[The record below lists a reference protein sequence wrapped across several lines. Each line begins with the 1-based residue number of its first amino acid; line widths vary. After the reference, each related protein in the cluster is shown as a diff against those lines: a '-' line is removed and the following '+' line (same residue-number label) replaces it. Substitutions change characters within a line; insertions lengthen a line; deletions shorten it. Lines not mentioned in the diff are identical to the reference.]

1 MRARQWTTRSPG
13 AGLIVILLLGVVFL
27 AQRGI
32 AGAAFDRLE
41 EIRVAED
48 ARRVGIAL
56 DYEVQLLRNYG
67 ATNSIWD
74 NSFIDVQGADADAFA
89 ADFSPTD
96 LPEIYGLDGAIG
108 VGPDGTARVG
118 GIADGSDVYAPLPP
132 DLADPAV
139 LSRMFDPNSEPG
151 SGMCGV
157 ANVSIGALV
166 YCGFASYRGDGS
178 GPAAGGLIYFSAL
191 NAAGLAR
198 LGERMNLPIGA
209 VKAVRAGATSQHTV
223 AGSLG
228 DLGVATTTVSGEH
241 IALNVTVPT
250 VVGDPVVLEA
260 VRDRPIH
267 RVATNTVL
275 KMSLITVGA
284 GVLIMAAVMVL
295 VSRGIKRQ
303 VGPLRQTAEAV
314 IASGDR
320 GLRVRSSGSGE
331 IGALGRAIDTMLD
344 GLAARDADLDRAN
357 ANREQQLRAGHARQ
371 RLAEQQER
379 RRTQSLV
386 DETITAV
393 VAQLET
399 VVEQTGAVRGASDS
413 IDDRVGTTDSITR
426 TVVTRADH
434 ADQAVDEMAESLR
447 RVDGILRL
455 ISEVAAQTKLLAL
468 NATIEAARAGAAGK
482 GFNVVA
488 GEVKSLA
495 ATTAQSTDEITTTI
509 RTVEQRAAA
518 MAAVISDMSTGIAD
532 IRAATAEVSTVTR
545 QQIASVEQLNAS
557 VQEAI
562 ARIRTMTNLSEQL
575 ERRAHPRVPVSG
587 SGLLRVEGRAH
598 DVRLIDASEGGLRL
612 ALDAGVAIG
621 PGEVVGL
628 DLTIEGRPVVARGEA
643 VHVARDGLDAE
654 IGLRLLDP
662 TPEARRVLR
671 DVVAAALCA

>member
-1 MRARQWTTRSPG
+1 VRARQWTTRSPG
-13 AGLIVILLLGVVFL
+13 AGLIVVLLLGVVFL

-132 DLADPAV
+132 DLADPGV

-295 VSRGIKRQ
+295 VSRGI
-303 VGPLRQTAEAV
+303 LRMFRIAEHEYRRD
-314 IASGDR
+314 IPG
-320 GLRVRSSGSGE
+320 
-331 IGALGRAIDTMLD
+331 GA
-344 GLAARDADLDRAN
+344 
-357 ANREQQLRAGHARQ
+357 H
-371 RLAEQQER
+371 
-379 RRTQSLV
+379 S
-386 DETITAV
+386 
-393 VAQLET
+393 
-399 VVEQTGAVRGASDS
+399 
-413 IDDRVGTTDSITR
+413 
-426 TVVTRADH
+426 
-434 ADQAVDEMAESLR
+434 
-447 RVDGILRL
+447 
-455 ISEVAAQTKLLAL
+455 
-468 NATIEAARAGAAGK
+468 
-482 GFNVVA
+482 
-488 GEVKSLA
+488 
-495 ATTAQSTDEITTTI
+495 
-509 RTVEQRAAA
+509 
-518 MAAVISDMSTGIAD
+518 
-532 IRAATAEVSTVTR
+532 
-545 QQIASVEQLNAS
+545 
-557 VQEAI
+557 
-562 ARIRTMTNLSEQL
+562 
-575 ERRAHPRVPVSG
+575 
-587 SGLLRVEGRAH
+587 
-598 DVRLIDASEGGLRL
+598 
-612 ALDAGVAIG
+612 
-621 PGEVVGL
+621 
-628 DLTIEGRPVVARGEA
+628 
-643 VHVARDGLDAE
+643 
-654 IGLRLLDP
+654 
-662 TPEARRVLR
+662 
-671 DVVAAALCA
+671 

>member
-1 MRARQWTTRSPG
+1 
-13 AGLIVILLLGVVFL
+13 
-27 AQRGI
+27 
-32 AGAAFDRLE
+32 
-41 EIRVAED
+41 
-48 ARRVGIAL
+48 
-56 DYEVQLLRNYG
+56 
-67 ATNSIWD
+67 
-74 NSFIDVQGADADAFA
+74 
-89 ADFSPTD
+89 
-96 LPEIYGLDGAIG
+96 
-108 VGPDGTARVG
+108 
-118 GIADGSDVYAPLPP
+118 
-132 DLADPAV
+132 
-139 LSRMFDPNSEPG
+139 
-151 SGMCGV
+151 
-157 ANVSIGALV
+157 
-166 YCGFASYRGDGS
+166 
-178 GPAAGGLIYFSAL
+178 
-191 NAAGLAR
+191 
-198 LGERMNLPIGA
+198 
-209 VKAVRAGATSQHTV
+209 
-223 AGSLG
+223 
-228 DLGVATTTVSGEH
+228 
-241 IALNVTVPT
+241 
-250 VVGDPVVLEA
+250 
-260 VRDRPIH
+260 
-267 RVATNTVL
+267 
-275 KMSLITVGA
+275 
-284 GVLIMAAVMVL
+284 VLIMAAVMVL

-455 ISEVAAQTKLLAL
+455 ISEVAAPTKLLAL

>member
-1 MRARQWTTRSPG
+1 VRARQWTTRSP
-13 AGLIVILLLGVVFL
+13 AGLVVILLLGVIFL
-27 AQRGI
+27 AQRAI
-32 AGAAFDRLE
+32 AGDAFDGLE
-41 EIRVAED
+41 ANRVAED
-48 ARRVGIAL
+48 AKRIGIAL

-74 NSFIDVQGADADAFA
+74 NSYTDVLNGDTEAFA

-96 LPEIYGLDGAIG
+96 LHDIYGLDGVIG

-118 GIADGSDVYAPLPP
+118 GIADGSDAYIPP
-132 DLADPAV
+132 PADLADSAV
-139 LSRMFDPNSEPG
+139 LSKMFDPNSEPG
-151 SGMCGV
+151 AGVCGV
-157 ANVSIGALV
+157 ASVSIGALV
-166 YCGFASYRGDGS
+166 YCGFASYRGDSS
-178 GPAAGGLIYFSAL
+178 GPAAGGLIYVSAL
-191 NAAGLAR
+191 NAAGLTR
-198 LGERMNLPIGA
+198 LGERMDLPIGA
-209 VKAVRAGATSQHTV
+209 VKAIRAGATSQHGV

-228 DLGVATTTVSGEH
+228 DLTVATSVVSDEH

-260 VRDRPIH
+260 MRDRPIH
-267 RVATNTVL
+267 RVATGTVL
-275 KMSLITVGA
+275 KMSLITLGVD
-284 GVLIMAAVMVL
+284 VLIMVAVMLL
-295 VSRGIKRQ
+295 VARGIKRQ

-320 GLRVRSSGSGE
+320 TLRVRSKGSGE

-344 GLAARDADLDRAN
+344 GLAARDADLDLAN
-357 ANREQQLRAGHARQ
+357 ANRERQLRAGHARQ

-413 IDDRVGTTDSITR
+413 IDNRVESTDSITR

-434 ADQAVDEMAESLR
+434 ADQAVDEMADSLR

-455 ISEVAAQTKLLAL
+455 ISDVAAQTRLLAL

-532 IRAATAEVSTVTR
+532 IQAATAEVSTVTR

-575 ERRAHPRVPVSG
+575 ERRAHPRVPASG
-587 SGLLRVEGRAH
+587 SGLLRLSGRAH
-598 DVRLIDASEGGLRL
+598 EVRVIDASEGGLRL
-612 ALDAGVAIG
+612 AVDAGVAIG
-621 PGEVVGL
+621 PGEVVDL
-628 DLTIEGRPVVARGEA
+628 DLTIEGRSGLCAHAEVE
-643 VHVARDGLDAE
+643 HVARDGLDAE

-662 TPEARRVLR
+662 PAEMRRTLC
-671 DVVAAALCA
+671 DVVAAAP